1 MRDALHLGQVERFNP
16 FNGLCEAISNS
27 SKGWSILAEA
37 MIQTT
42 NYQNENMHTRLMQI
56 QKMQNRKR
64 FSSTK

>member
-42 NYQNENMHTRLMQI
+42 N
-56 QKMQNRKR
+56 
-64 FSSTK
+64 